1 MLNPNFDGK
10 SKFCLAIVEAGNP
23 WHPSKIVALN
33 ESAVIQGVSI
43 DSGGTDA
50 RRYGDSVGG

>member
-1 MLNPNFDGK
+1 MLTQNSPLTDKRFHMKENN
-10 SKFCLAIVEAGNP
+10 A